1 MNIFYNLFFF
11 WYDLFL
17 GHNKIKFSTLDIVES
32 WSNEMWSVLHV
43 TCVDIIAQLLLPRWF
58 VFSYLDVSALKLRII
73 IIVLLSDR
81 PEIILLTARTTKNQI
96 AFD

>member
-1 MNIFYNLFFF
+1 
-11 WYDLFL
+11 
-17 GHNKIKFSTLDIVES
+17 
-32 WSNEMWSVLHV
+32 MWSVLHV
-43 TCVDIIAQLLLPRWF
+43 TFVDIIAQLLLPRWV

-96 AFD
+96 AFA